1 MVIHLLNLKRQI
13 LEYCQPATR
22 EKAVSHHNLA
32 FCGRNLYSIIYH
44 ILHSYQPQTWSLED
58 PATYRLSWRLF
69 MSSPLFRRLCR
80 LFQIIHSF
88 FISKY
93 VSINQTIIIFFSIGV
108 IFVISLIILR
118 LLTSLLLF
126 LFDGSISSYKT
137 LNMILG
143 FTLGIFKGALSLVLF
158 TGIFENYISLRL
170 YEILFQQSKILVLL
184 EPIKDYIF
192 S

>member
-1 MVIHLLNLKRQI
+1 MIIDILFLMIFLIMGVFGMRKGFIESLTDFLNLVVGI
-13 LEYCQPATR
+13 
-22 EKAVSHHNLA
+22 
-32 FCGRNLYSIIYH
+32 SI
-44 ILHSYQPQTWSLED
+44 
-58 PATYRLSWRLF
+58 ALF
-69 MSSPLFRRLCR
+69 FYVDL
-80 LFQIIHSF
+80 SF

-93 VSINQTIIIFFSIGV
+93 VSINPTIIIFFSIGV
-108 IFVISLIILR
+108 IFVISLVILR

-137 LNMILG
+137 LNMVLG
-143 FTLGIFKGALSLVLF
+143 FMLGIFKGALSLALF
-158 TGIFENYISLRL
+158 TGIFENYISFRL

>member
-1 MVIHLLNLKRQI
+1 MIIDILFVMIFLIMGVFGMRKGFIESLTDFLNLVVGI
-13 LEYCQPATR
+13 
-22 EKAVSHHNLA
+22 
-32 FCGRNLYSIIYH
+32 SI
-44 ILHSYQPQTWSLED
+44 
-58 PATYRLSWRLF
+58 ALF
-69 MSSPLFRRLCR
+69 FYVDL
-80 LFQIIHSF
+80 SF

-93 VSINQTIIIFFSIGV
+93 VSINPTIIIFFSIGV

-126 LFDGSISSYKT
+126 IFDGSISSYKI

-143 FTLGIFKGALSLVLF
+143 FVLGIFKGVLSLVLF
-158 TGIFENYISLRL
+158 TAIFEMFISVRL
-170 YEILFQQSKILVLL
+170 YEILFEQSKILVLL

>member
-1 MVIHLLNLKRQI
+1 MIIDTLFLMIFLIMGVFGMRKGFIESLTDFLNLVVGI
-13 LEYCQPATR
+13 
-22 EKAVSHHNLA
+22 
-32 FCGRNLYSIIYH
+32 SI
-44 ILHSYQPQTWSLED
+44 
-58 PATYRLSWRLF
+58 ALF
-69 MSSPLFRRLCR
+69 FYVDL
-80 LFQIIHSF
+80 SF

-93 VSINQTIIIFFSIGV
+93 VSINPTMIIFFSISV
-108 IFVISLIILR
+108 IFVISLLILR

-143 FTLGIFKGALSLVLF
+143 FMLGIFKGALSLALF
-158 TGIFENYISLRL
+158 SGIFENYISLRL
-170 YEILFQQSKILVLL
+170 YEILFQQSKIVVLL

>member
-1 MVIHLLNLKRQI
+1 MIIDILFVMIFLIMGVFGMRKGFIESLTDFLNL
-13 LEYCQPATR
+13 
-22 EKAVSHHNLA
+22 AV
-32 FCGRNLYSIIYH
+32 GISI
-44 ILHSYQPQTWSLED
+44 
-58 PATYRLSWRLF
+58 ALF
-69 MSSPLFRRLCR
+69 FYVDL
-80 LFQIIHSF
+80 SF

-93 VSINQTIIIFFSIGV
+93 VSINPTIIIFFSIGV

-126 LFDGSISSYKT
+126 IFDGSISSYKI

-143 FTLGIFKGALSLVLF
+143 FMLGIFKGVLSLVLF
-158 TGIFENYISLRL
+158 TAIFEMFISVRL
-170 YEILFQQSKILVLL
+170 YEILFEQSKILVLL

>member
-1 MVIHLLNLKRQI
+1 MIIDILFLMIFLIMGVFGMRKGFIESLTDFLNLVVGI
-13 LEYCQPATR
+13 
-22 EKAVSHHNLA
+22 
-32 FCGRNLYSIIYH
+32 SI
-44 ILHSYQPQTWSLED
+44 
-58 PATYRLSWRLF
+58 ALF
-69 MSSPLFRRLCR
+69 FYVDL
-80 LFQIIHSF
+80 SF

-93 VSINQTIIIFFSIGV
+93 VSINPTIIIFFSIGV

>member
-1 MVIHLLNLKRQI
+1 MIIDTLFLMIFLIMGVFGMKKGFIESLTDFLNLVVGI
-13 LEYCQPATR
+13 
-22 EKAVSHHNLA
+22 
-32 FCGRNLYSIIYH
+32 SI
-44 ILHSYQPQTWSLED
+44 
-58 PATYRLSWRLF
+58 ALF
-69 MSSPLFRRLCR
+69 FYVDL
-80 LFQIIHSF
+80 SF

-93 VSINQTIIIFFSIGV
+93 VSINPTIIIFFSIGA
-108 IFVISLIILR
+108 IFVISLAILR

-137 LNMILG
+137 LNTILG
-143 FTLGIFKGALSLVLF
+143 FMLGIFKGALSLVLF

>member
-1 MVIHLLNLKRQI
+1 MIIDILFCMIFLIMGVFGMRKGFIESFTDFLNL
-13 LEYCQPATR
+13 
-22 EKAVSHHNLA
+22 VV
-32 FCGRNLYSIIYH
+32 GMSI
-44 ILHSYQPQTWSLED
+44 
-58 PATYRLSWRLF
+58 ALF
-69 MSSPLFRRLCR
+69 FYVDL
-80 LFQIIHSF
+80 SF

-93 VSINQTIIIFFSIGV
+93 VSINPKIIIFFSIFI
-108 IFVISLIILR
+108 IFTISLIVLR

-143 FTLGIFKGALSLVLF
+143 FMLGIFKGVLSLVLF
-158 TGIFENYISLRL
+158 TGIFEKFISVRL
-170 YEILFQQSKILVLL
+170 YEILFEQSKILVLL